1 MADFSQFIGYWER
14 RAHLDPA
21 GWHAFYQLTHRFL
34 AACPVR
40 SFAAELGERKVLID
54 DFFHDKIFMSAGSD
68 APAPFGAGALCQYF
82 RRYLVDRTRNAWDA
96 HRVSDEEAGTAY
108 EGCAFT
114 RVDDIDKILA
124 DGGLNIESVVA
135 AARDFLAA
143 QEEAERLYLALH
155 TCADEAEAL
164 SGLAERHR
172 IASYHYKAKKLG
184 ITREKGACE
193 AGYEK
198 TRIGE
203 WLTRTLAVP
212 LTAERQ
218 DEILAALK
226 ILCLVSLSEWE
237 AHAA

>member
-1 MADFSQFIGYWER
+1 MPDNADAPLPLSGYRCILERMVCPTALGLSCKNQEKPSFRKPSIVADSQFIGYWER

-21 GWHAFYQLTHRFL
+21 DWHAFYQLTHRFL

-68 APAPFGAGALCQYF
+68 CAGARLTTGALCQYF

-124 DGGLNIESVVA
+124 DGGLDIESVVA

-172 IASYHYKAKKLG
+172 IASYH
-184 ITREKGACE
+184 
-193 AGYEK
+193 
-198 TRIGE
+198 
-203 WLTRTLAVP
+203 
-212 LTAERQ
+212 
-218 DEILAALK
+218 
-226 ILCLVSLSEWE
+226 
-237 AHAA
+237 